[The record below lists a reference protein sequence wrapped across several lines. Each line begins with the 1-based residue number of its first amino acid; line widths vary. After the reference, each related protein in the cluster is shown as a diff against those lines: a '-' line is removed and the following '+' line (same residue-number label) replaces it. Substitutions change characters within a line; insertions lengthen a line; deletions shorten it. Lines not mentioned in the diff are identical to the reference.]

1 MNIVNEDEITKLK
14 RLDETLKT
22 FLIGQDEAVDAVV
35 RTLTRSRLSMI
46 AKKKPIGSFLF
57 L

>member
-1 MNIVNEDEITKLK
+1 VNENEITKLK
-14 RLDETLKT
+14 RLDTTLKESI
-22 FLIGQDEAVDAVV
+22 IGQDEAVDAVV

-46 AKKKPIGSFLF
+46 EKKKPIGSFLF

>member
-1 MNIVNEDEITKLK
+1 VNENEITKLK
-14 RLDETLKT
+14 RLDETLKQSI
-22 FLIGQDEAVDAVV
+22 IGQDEAVDAVV

-46 AKKKPIGSFLF
+46 EKKKPIGSFLF